1 MAWHP
6 TQKKSAREKQPAGN
20 FLKPG
25 ERKYPYKRGGKPSR
39 EGLIAAYK
47 RARQQGDNAVA
58 AKAARLLKQHFG
70 YEVGKGDKKK
80 KS

>member
-1 MAWHP
+1 MAWNP
-6 TQKKSAREKQPAGN
+6 TKKKSAREKQPASN

-47 RARQQGDNAVA
+47 RARQQGDTAVA
-58 AKAARLLKQHFG
+58 AKAKRLLKQHFG
-70 YEVGKGDKKK
+70 YTVGEGNKKK
-80 KS
+80 